1 MVVPPKPIDEEERLA
16 ELYKYE
22 ILDTNPEED
31 FDQLVELASAICE
44 VPISLVSLIDRDRQW
59 FKAKKGLDLDE
70 TSRDVAFCAHAIL
83 QDEVFIVENALDDI
97 RFFDNPYVVNDGIR
111 FYAGMPIKTRNG
123 KNLGTLCVID
133 REPKTL
139 SPSQKRALEILGRQV
154 INLMDLRLTNNRQKE
169 LITLLD
175 KQKEELKAQNEF
187 NSRLIKLLAHDI
199 KSPLTSIKGGLDL
212 ILDGHMAPE
221 EATEIFKDLS
231 GSIGSTL
238 QMVDDTLRWG
248 LLNMR
253 KEIVR
258 QPVYL
263 HDLVEEIKDLY
274 KFLLKSKHILF
285 INNIPQDYIIYSD
298 PEAVEIILRNFIQN
312 SIKYTENG
320 TIKVSA
326 NDDDCFHCISVT
338 DTGRGMTPAQL
349 KTINHQ
355 IGQFFST
362 PGTHGEK
369 GTGFGLRMCLD
380 LARAIGATIYATSEE
395 NKGTQFK
402 LIFKQG

>member
-1 MVVPPKPIDEEERLA
+1 MVVPSKPIDEEERLA

-175 KQKEELKAQNEF
+175 KQKEELKARNEF

-355 IGQFFST
+355 IGQLFST

>member
-1 MVVPPKPIDEEERLA
+1 MVVPSKPIDEEERLA

-212 ILDGHMAPE
+212 ILGGYMAPE

-231 GSIGSTL
+231 GSIDSTL

-263 HDLVEEIKDLY
+263 HDLVDEIKDLY

-312 SIKYTENG
+312 SIKYTEHG

>member
-1 MVVPPKPIDEEERLA
+1 MVVPSKPLDEEERLA

-59 FKAKKGLDLDE
+59 FKAKKGLDIDE

-83 QDEVFIVENALDDI
+83 QDEVFIVENALEDI

-133 REPKTL
+133 HEPKIL
-139 SPSQKRALEILGRQV
+139 STSQKRALEILGRQV
-154 INLMDLRLTNNRQKE
+154 VNLMELRLTNNRQKE

-212 ILDGHMAPE
+212 ILDGHLQPN
-221 EATEIFKDLS
+221 EATQIFKDLS
-231 GSIGSTL
+231 NSIDSTL
-238 QMVDDTLRWG
+238 QMVNDTLRWG
-248 LLNMR
+248 LLNIR
-253 KEIVR
+253 KELVLEPIH
-258 QPVYL
+258 L
-263 HDLVEEIKDLY
+263 HTMIEEIKDLY

-285 INNIPQDYIIYSD
+285 FNNVPEDYILYSD
-298 PEAVEIILRNFIQN
+298 PESVEIILRNFIQN

-320 TIKVSA
+320 TVKVSV
-326 NDDDCFHCISVT
+326 NDNDSFRCISVT
-338 DTGRGMTPAQL
+338 DTGKGMTPAQL
-349 KTINHQ
+349 QAINHQ
-355 IGQFFST
+355 IGQFLST

-380 LARAIGATIYATSEE
+380 LAKSIGANIYASSEE
-395 NKGTQFK
+395 GKGTQFK
-402 LIFKQG
+402 LIFKQD

>member
-1 MVVPPKPIDEEERLA
+1 MVAPKPIDEEERLA

-22 ILDTNPEED
+22 ILDTYPEED

-154 INLMDLRLTNNRQKE
+154 INLMELRLTNNRQKE

-212 ILDGHMAPE
+212 ILDGHLPAE
-221 EATEIFKDLS
+221 EASQIFKDLS
-231 GSIGSTL
+231 DSINSTL

-253 KEIVR
+253 KILPQ
-258 QPVYL
+258 QPVRL
-263 HDLVEEIKDLY
+263 HDMIEEIKDLY
-274 KFLLKSKHILF
+274 NFLLKSKHIQF
-285 INNIPQDYIIYSD
+285 VNSIPRNYIIETE
-298 PEAVEIILRNFIQN
+298 PEALEIVLRNLIQN
-312 SIKYTENG
+312 AIKYTENG
-320 TIKVSA
+320 SIKVSVTDSE
-326 NDDDCFHCISVT
+326 NMKCISVS
-338 DTGRGMTPAQL
+338 DTGKGMKPSQL
-349 KTINHQ
+349 QAINNQ
-355 IGQFFST
+355 TGELVST
-362 PGTHGEK
+362 LGTHGEK
-369 GTGFGLRMCLD
+369 GTGFGLRMCID
-380 LARAIGATIYATSEE
+380 LAKSIGASLYATSEE
-395 NKGTQFK
+395 GKGAQFK
-402 LIFKQG
+402 LIFKQD